1 MYAWTSCT
9 HNRSLIHARL
19 SEATKR
25 LEACRLF
32 FTEITT
38 SVIDIE
44 VDGNHKNFTVA
55 DLRKVNAATVNA
67 DTENLKLS
75 GIWRRDL
82 GLGFLTTW
90 TERFAEDLN
99 VINQTIRSA
108 RLRAFIDCFYAW
120 SLPRICAVAL
130 LRWIDRELGLI
141 ERKAPLTQR
150 NDAKHHII

>member
-44 VDGNHKNFTVA
+44 VDGNHKILPLLTYER
-55 DLRKVNAATVNA
+55 LMQRLSTL
-67 DTENLKLS
+67 TLK
-75 GIWRRDL
+75 I
-82 GLGFLTTW
+82 
-90 TERFAEDLN
+90 
-99 VINQTIRSA
+99 
-108 RLRAFIDCFYAW
+108 
-120 SLPRICAVAL
+120 
-130 LRWIDRELGLI
+130 
-141 ERKAPLTQR
+141 
-150 NDAKHHII
+150 